1 MKNGL
6 FFTAF
11 ISFIL
16 VTNIAITN
24 TASATLSNDQRN
36 IEQHVEKLKQINFL
50 PDLLPVIIKNS
61 DILELTDEQLNK
73 LLTWR
78 DTNRANVIATRNE
91 IISKRIKIKQAAL
104 SPNISAAR
112 LIQMQNEI
120 FRLQRQMLN
129 YKLSCR
135 DLVINT
141 FNSTNWEDFFLVLA
155 NMEMALTSAE
165 TTMKK

>member
-1 MKNGL
+1 MNNNL
-6 FFTAF
+6 VFTAL
-11 ISFIL
+11 ISFAL
-16 VTNIAITN
+16 LANTAITN

-36 IEQHVEKLKQINFL
+36 LEQHLEKLDKINFL
-50 PDLLPVIIKNS
+50 PNLLPVIINNS

-78 DTNRANVIATRNE
+78 NKNKENVTAIMDE
-91 IISKRIKIKQAAL
+91 IINRRIKIKQAAL
-104 SPNISAAR
+104 SPDISAAR

-120 FRLQRQMLN
+120 FRLQRQALN

-141 FNSTNWEDFFLVLA
+141 FNATNWEEFFIVLA
-155 NMEMALTSAE
+155 DMETNIILPEATITE
-165 TTMKK
+165 

>member
-1 MKNGL
+1 MENSL
-6 FFTAF
+6 LFTALF
-11 ISFIL
+11 SFVL

-24 TASATLSNDQRN
+24 TASATLSNDQRD
-36 IEQHVEKLKQINFL
+36 IEQRVEKLNQINFL
-50 PDLLPVIIKNS
+50 PNLLPVIINNS
-61 DILELTDEQLNK
+61 DILELSDEQLNK

-78 DTNRANVIATRNE
+78 DTNRENVIATMNE
-91 IISKRIKIKQAAL
+91 IISKRIKIKEAAL
-104 SPNISAAR
+104 SPDISAAR

-141 FNSTNWEDFFLVLA
+141 FNTANWEDFFLVLA
-155 NMEMALTSAE
+155 NMETGLTSPEA
-165 TTMKK
+165 TMKK

>member
-1 MKNGL
+1 MENSL
-6 FFTAF
+6 LFTAL
-11 ISFIL
+11 ISFVL
-16 VTNIAITN
+16 VTNITITN
-24 TASATLSNDQRN
+24 TASATLSSDQRD
-36 IEQHVEKLKQINFL
+36 IEQHIEKLNQINFL
-50 PDLLPVIIKNS
+50 PNLLPVIINNS

-78 DTNRANVIATRNE
+78 DTNRENVIATMNE
-91 IISKRIKIKQAAL
+91 IISKRIKIKEAAL
-104 SPNISAAR
+104 SPDISAAR

-141 FNSTNWEDFFLVLA
+141 FNTANWEEFFLVLA
-155 NMEMALTSAE
+155 NMETGLTSLEA
-165 TTMKK
+165 TMTE

>member
-1 MKNGL
+1 MKNSL
-6 FFTAF
+6 FFTVF
-11 ISFIL
+11 VSFAL
-16 VTNIAITN
+16 VSNIAITN
-24 TASATLSNDQRN
+24 TASAALSNDQRD
-36 IEQHVEKLKQINFL
+36 IEQHLEKLKQINFI
-50 PDLLPVIIKNS
+50 PELLPVIINNS

-78 DTNRANVIATRNE
+78 DTNRGNVIATMDE
-91 IISKRIKIKQAAL
+91 IISKRINIKQAAL
-104 SPNISAAR
+104 SPDISAAR

-141 FNSTNWEDFFLVLA
+141 FNSANWEDFFLVLA
-155 NMEMALTSAE
+155 DMEMGLTLPEA
-165 TTMKK
+165 TMTE

>member
-6 FFTAF
+6 FFTIF
-11 ISFIL
+11 ISFAL
-16 VTNIAITN
+16 VSSITITN
-24 TASATLSNDQRN
+24 TASATLSNDQHN
-36 IEQHVEKLKQINFL
+36 IEQHLEKLHKISFL
-50 PDLLPVIIKNS
+50 PNLLPVIINNS
-61 DILELTDEQLNK
+61 DILELSDEQLNK

-78 DTNRANVIATRNE
+78 NTNRENLVATMNE
-91 IISKRIKIKQAAL
+91 IVSKRIKIKQAAL

-120 FRLQRQMLN
+120 FRLQRQVLN

-155 NMEMALTSAE
+155 DMEVGLTLPEATIAE
-165 TTMKK
+165 